1 MGLATLIPTTFTS
14 TETNEEMNRPIRTA
28 TLAFVAAAVGFTSP
42 AIASAEPE
50 EWDIGAYDQCV
61 SSFDGNPAASAA
73 DNKRWVD
80 HMKRAAK
87 KQGAFTKY
95 SGSGGCESPP
105 KDQPEAWTPS
115 SGLPTQTLTSG
126 PVRVPPGS
134 ITQNLEP

>member
-1 MGLATLIPTTFTS
+1 MGLATLVPTTFTS
-14 TETNEEMNRPIRTA
+14 TERNEEMNRPIRTA
-28 TLAFVAAAVGFTSP
+28 TLALVAAAVGFTSP
-42 AIASAEPE
+42 AVASAEPK

-80 HMKRAAK
+80 HMKMCCEK
-87 KQGAFTKY
+87 TGGVYKY
-95 SGSGGCESPP
+95 SGPGGCESPP
-105 KDQPEAWTPS
+105 KDQPEAWTPP
-115 SGLPTQTLTSG
+115 SGLPTQTLTSD